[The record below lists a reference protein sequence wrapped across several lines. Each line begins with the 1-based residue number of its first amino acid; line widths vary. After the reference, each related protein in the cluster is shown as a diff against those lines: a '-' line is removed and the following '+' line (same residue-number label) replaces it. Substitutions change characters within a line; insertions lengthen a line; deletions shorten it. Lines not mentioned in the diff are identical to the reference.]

1 MQQKIKT
8 KSYNVCIYFFIL
20 CYSDLQLKPYRT
32 EEFVHKLYYETA
44 RFSAFN
50 FQWVVKTR
58 INNMQRDPALSVDR
72 HMSYQVISCTKCLRQ
87 SEKTY

>member
-1 MQQKIKT
+1 MCQL
-8 KSYNVCIYFFIL
+8 SYKLNQYVIL
-20 CYSDLQLKPYRT
+20 LTHCLDLQLKPYRT

-72 HMSYQVISCTKCLRQ
+72 HMSYQVIHVQNL
-87 SEKTY
+87 

>member
-1 MQQKIKT
+1 MYGFKRIQIINQF
-8 KSYNVCIYFFIL
+8 YCL
-20 CYSDLQLKPYRT
+20 DLQLKPYRT

-72 HMSYQVISCTKCLRQ
+72 HMSYQVIDV
-87 SEKTY
+87 